1 MQVLVVYESM
11 YGNTA
16 AVAAAIAAAI
26 GEDAVAVEAG
36 AAPHVLPAQVELIV
50 VGGPTHAHG
59 MSVSAT
65 RVDAASR
72 VSQPTLSSGG
82 YGIREWIADLRVE
95 RSLLFA
101 TFDTRIRGPRLLW
114 GSAAESAAK
123 ALTAAGHRPALAPTS
138 FMLDGMFGS
147 PYNRIPASEIERA
160 RALGARLAE
169 CLPVRIR

>member
-16 AVAAAIAAAI
+16 TVAAAIAAGI
-26 GEDAVAVEAG
+26 GEGAVAVEAG
-36 AAPHVLPAQVELIV
+36 AGPHVLPADVELIV

-72 VSQPTLSSGG
+72 VSEPTLSSGG
-82 YGIREWIADLRVE
+82 YGIREWISDLRAE

-101 TFDTRIRGPRLLW
+101 TFDTRIRGPKVLW

-123 ALTAAGHRPALAPTS
+123 ALTAAGHRPALTPIS

-147 PYNRIPASEIERA
+147 PYDRIPAAEIERA
-160 RALGARLAE
+160 RAFGARLAE
-169 CLPVRIR
+169 CLPVATR

>member
-1 MQVLVVYESM
+1 MHVLVVYESM

-16 AVAAAIAAAI
+16 AVAAAIAEAI

-36 AAPHVLPAQVELIV
+36 AAPHVLPADVELLV

-59 MSVSAT
+59 MSVPST
-65 RVDAASR
+65 RDDAAGR
-72 VSQPTLSSGG
+72 VSQPTLSRGG
-82 YGIREWIADLRVE
+82 YGIREWIADLRAD

-101 TFDTRIRGPRLLW
+101 TFDTRIKGPKLLW

-138 FMLDGMFGS
+138 FLLDGMFGS
-147 PYNRIPASEIERA
+147 PYGRIPASEIERA
-160 RALGARLAE
+160 RAFGARLVD
-169 CLPVRIR
+169 CLPIPTR